1 LVNGET
7 VIFAINLRMA
17 TLSVPPSTGT
27 CNAKKGITEIILKV
41 GVLREKKLGYWE
53 KNRPPTPVNTQ
64 TTNTDYLHHQRRPP
78 PENLVLVLY
87 MTLV

>member
-17 TLSVPPSTGT
+17 TLSVLPSTGT

-41 GVLREKKLGYWE
+41 GVLREKNWVTGKKIAHRHL
-53 KNRPPTPVNTQ
+53 
-64 TTNTDYLHHQRRPP
+64 
-78 PENLVLVLY
+78 
-87 MTLV
+87 